1 MLRMQ
6 ELLDVPQGE
15 GVREDQS
22 EHNPGIIPGILLTNK
37 NRNMRGFLSV
47 LCLISLLVAETAK
60 AIVLA
65 VAEQTFRLTCHWR
78 VLRKYGATAPGF
90 RRLFAVRAR
99 SNC

>member
-1 MLRMQ
+1 M
-6 ELLDVPQGE
+6 
-15 GVREDQS
+15 
-22 EHNPGIIPGILLTNK
+22 
-37 NRNMRGFLSV
+37 

-65 VAEQTFRLTCHWR
+65 VAEQTFKLTCHWR